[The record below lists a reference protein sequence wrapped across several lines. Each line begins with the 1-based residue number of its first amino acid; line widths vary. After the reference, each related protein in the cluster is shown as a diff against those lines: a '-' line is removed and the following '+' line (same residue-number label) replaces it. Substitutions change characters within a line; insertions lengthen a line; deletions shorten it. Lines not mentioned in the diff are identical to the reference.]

1 MNVRIKYMTKKAS
14 HRDAETQRRTRTPF
28 LCVSAS
34 LREIFLVALILCSI
48 TSAASADWPLV
59 RGDAFASGVADTPIS
74 AKLNMLWKYTLDES
88 GFEAT
93 AIIANNVVYVG
104 DFDGTFYAIAL
115 SNGELLW
122 KQTFEESGFTEAAA
136 FVDGRIVVTD
146 FNGMVRCLDATK
158 NGEEI
163 WSHEAASESY
173 AAPNVHDGTVLL
185 TLEAGRLLA
194 LDLETGDRQWEYRI
208 EAPLRC
214 WPTVVDGKIL
224 LAGCDQR
231 LHAVDIATGKEASGR
246 DIDSQTGATPAV
258 MDGNIFFG
266 TEGGT
271 FYSIAAK
278 TMEVLWQQR
287 DPKQGQP
294 IRAAA
299 AVERRC
305 VIFPNQGKQ
314 VTALHPKDGSPL
326 WKFSVRSRVEASPVI
341 AGDLVFLPTKRGRL
355 YAVDVTTGKEKWQY
369 QAGGSFLAS
378 PAVARGKMILGNED
392 GTLYCFGEKKNVEPL
407 MNADER

>member
-1 MNVRIKYMTKKAS
+1 MNVRIKSMTKKS
-14 HRDAETQRRTRTPF
+14 SRRDAETQRRTGPSF

-34 LREIFLVALILCSI
+34 LREIFLIALILCSI
-48 TSAASADWPLV
+48 PPSVFADWPLV
-59 RGDAFASGVADTPIS
+59 RGDALASGVADTPIS
-74 AKLNMLWKYTLDES
+74 AKLKVLWKYSLEDS

-115 SNGELLW
+115 NTGKLLW

-326 WKFSVRSRVEASPVI
+326 WTFTVRSRVEASPVI

-378 PAVARGKMILGNED
+378 PAVARGKMIIGNED
-392 GTLYCFGEKKNVEPL
+392 GTLYCFGGEKEEPP

>member
-1 MNVRIKYMTKKAS
+1 MKALIEVMKKAS
-14 HRDAETQRRTRTPF
+14 RKGAKAQRKNHYAR
-28 LCVSAS
+28 LCVFAP
-34 LREIFLVALILCSI
+34 LREIFLVALLTNFMLS
-48 TSAASADWPLV
+48 SVSADWPFV
-59 RGDAFASGVADTPIS
+59 RGDALASGVADTPIS
-74 AKLNMLWKYTLDES
+74 ANLNVLWKYTLDAS

-115 SNGELLW
+115 SNGDLLW
-122 KQTFEESGFTEAAA
+122 KQTFKESGFTEAAA

-173 AAPNVHDGTVLL
+173 AAPNVHDDTVLL

-194 LDLETGDRQWEYRI
+194 LDLKTGDRQWEYRI

-214 WPTVVDGKIL
+214 WPTVVEGRVL

-258 MDGNIFFG
+258 MDGNIYFG
-266 TEGGT
+266 TEEGT

-278 TMEVLWQQR
+278 TMEVNWQHR

-294 IRAAA
+294 IRVAA

-305 VIFPNQGKQ
+305 VISPNHGKQ
-314 VTALHPKDGSPL
+314 VTALNPKDGSPL
-326 WKFSVRSRVEASPVI
+326 WTFTVRSRVEASPVI

-355 YAVDVTTGKEKWQY
+355 YAVDVVTGKEKWQY

-378 PAVARGKMILGNED
+378 PAVAQGKLLIGNED
-392 GTLYCFGEKKNVEPL
+392 GTLYCFNGEKEEPQK
-407 MNADER
+407 NADER

>member
-1 MNVRIKYMTKKAS
+1 MSNELEV
-14 HRDAETQRRTRTPF
+14 
-28 LCVSAS
+28 
-34 LREIFLVALILCSI
+34 
-48 TSAASADWPLV
+48 
-59 RGDAFASGVADTPIS
+59 
-74 AKLNMLWKYTLDES
+74 LWKYSLEES

-93 AIIANNVVYVG
+93 AIIANGTVYVG

-115 SNGELLW
+115 SNGDLLW
-122 KQTFEESGFTEAAA
+122 KQTFKESGFTEAAA

-158 NGEEI
+158 EGEEI
-163 WSHEAASESY
+163 WSYEAASESY

-185 TLEAGRLLA
+185 TLEAGQLLA
-194 LDLETGDRQWEYRI
+194 LDLKTGDRQWEYRI

-214 WPTVVDGKIL
+214 WPTVVEGRVL

-231 LHAVDIATGKEASGR
+231 LHAVDITTGKEVSGR
-246 DIDSQTGATPAV
+246 DIDSQTGSTPAV
-258 MDGNIFFG
+258 MNGNVYFG
-266 TEGGT
+266 TEQGT

-278 TMEVLWQQR
+278 TMKINWQQR

-305 VIFPNQGKQ
+305 VIFPNHGKQ
-314 VTALHPKDGSPL
+314 VTALNPKDGSPL
-326 WKFSVRSRVEASPVI
+326 WTFTVRSRVEASPVI

-355 YAVDVTTGKEKWQY
+355 YAVDVVTGKEKWQY
-369 QAGGSFLAS
+369 QAGGSFLSS
-378 PAVARGKMILGNED
+378 PAVAEGKLVIGNED
-392 GTLYCFGEKKNVEPL
+392 GTLYCFGEKKKEK
-407 MNADER
+407 